1 MYVFWIYFGIILLL
15 PIYAQF
21 KVKSTYKKYSKIR
34 STSGM
39 TGAQVARLIL
49 DQNGLHDVKVVESQG
64 FLTDHY
70 NPLTKIVALSTSN
83 YHESSVAGTAVAAH
97 EVGHAIQDKEAYSFL
112 RFRHRL
118 APVASLTS
126 NASWVFIMIGI
137 IFSSMNSLL
146 GIGILLMA
154 VGVLFQIV
162 TLPVEF
168 NASSRAMDQI
178 IQLGII
184 RNDEEPQAK
193 KVLSA
198 AAMTYVAATAV
209 AVLELVRLIL
219 IFTSRD

>member
-1 MYVFWIYFGIILLL
+1 MFLIYLGIIILLPL
-15 PIYAQF
+15 YAQF
-21 KVKSTYKKYSKIR
+21 KVKSTYKKYSKVA

-49 DQNGLHDVKVVESQG
+49 DQNGLHDVKVVESKG
-64 FLTDHY
+64 FLSDHY
-70 NPLTKIVALSTSN
+70 NPMTKIVALSSSN
-83 YHESSVAGTAVAAH
+83 YHEASVAGTAIAAH
-97 EVGHAIQDKEAYSFL
+97 EVGHAIQDKEAYAFL

-126 NASWVFIMIGI
+126 NASWVFIMIGL

-146 GIGILLMA
+146 GIGIVLMA
-154 VGVLFQIV
+154 VGVLFQVV

-178 IQLGII
+178 VAHGII
-184 RNDEEPQAK
+184 RNEEEPLAK

-209 AVLELVRLIL
+209 AVLELVRLLL

>member
-1 MYVFWIYFGIILLL
+1 MDVFLIYFAIILLL

-83 YHESSVAGTAVAAH
+83 YHEASVAGTAVAAH

-146 GIGILLMA
+146 GIGIVLMA

-178 IQLGII
+178 VQLGII

-209 AVLELVRLIL
+209 AVLELVRLVL

>member
-1 MYVFWIYFGIILLL
+1 MFLIYLGIIILLPL
-15 PIYAQF
+15 YAQF
-21 KVKSTYKKYSKIR
+21 KVKSTYKKYSKVP

-49 DQNGLHDVKVVESQG
+49 DQNGLHDVKVVESKG
-64 FLTDHY
+64 FLSDHY
-70 NPLTKIVALSTSN
+70 NPMTKIVALSSSN
-83 YHESSVAGTAVAAH
+83 YHEASVAGTAIAAH
-97 EVGHAIQDKEAYSFL
+97 EVGHAIQDKEAYAFL

-126 NASWVFIMIGI
+126 NASWVFIMIGL

-154 VGVLFQIV
+154 VGVLFQVV

-178 IQLGII
+178 VEHGII
-184 RNDEEPQAK
+184 RNDEEPLAK

-219 IFTSRD
+219 IFTNRD

>member
-1 MYVFWIYFGIILLL
+1 MFWIYFGIILLL